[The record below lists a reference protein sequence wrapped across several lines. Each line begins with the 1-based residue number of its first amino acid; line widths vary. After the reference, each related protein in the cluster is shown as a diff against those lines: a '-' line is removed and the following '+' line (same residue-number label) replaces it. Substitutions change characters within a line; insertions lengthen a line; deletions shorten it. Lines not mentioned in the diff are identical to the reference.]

1 MGGDDAI
8 SVIFQSSPPPGVGY
22 SRNPVV
28 TQNCNALYAQAGG
41 VTAVINSTAAGL
53 IAAWRQQAPAGARLF
68 GARDGI
74 VGLLEERLVDLSAL
88 HEPELDMLGYSP
100 SAALGTCRHVLQPEE
115 HARLVAVLQR
125 HRIGTVFYNGG
136 GGAARAC
143 GDILAIAQAA
153 GYPLNV
159 VHVPKT
165 IDNDI
170 PDTDACP
177 GFGSAAKY
185 LATSLREASLDLA
198 AMAGSSSKVFILE
211 TMGRYSG
218 WLTAACGLAARH
230 PGEGPHI
237 LLLPERPFDEER
249 FLRRVR
255 ETVDRYGHCAV
266 AASEGLT
273 GANGELLHATGQRDA
288 AGDRQLGGVAP
299 WLAARVTARLGY
311 KCHWSVAD
319 YLQRSARHLVSA
331 TDVAQARATGQAAV
345 MIALAGERHFSP
357 VIRRL
362 ADDPYRWDIVAA
374 PLAVVTAPERR
385 VPADFLTADGYQLSA
400 AGRRYLAP
408 LIVGEDYPPFRDG
421 LPDYRIPAFTDI
433 SLSP

>member
-1 MGGDDAI
+1 MN
-8 SVIFQSSPPPGVGY
+8 PP
-22 SRNPVV
+22 RNAV
-28 TQNCNALYAQAGG
+28 YAQAGG
-41 VTAVINSTAAGL
+41 VTAVLNSTAAGL
-53 IAAWRQQAPAGARLF
+53 VAAWQAQAPAGSRLF
-68 GARDGI
+68 GARDG
-74 VGLLEERLVDLSAL
+74 VLGVLQDRLTDLSRLTADDLAAL
-88 HEPELDMLGYSP
+88 ACSP

-115 HARLVAVLQR
+115 HARLVAVLAA
-125 HRIGTVFYNGG
+125 HEIGTFFYNGG

-143 GDILAIAQAA
+143 DDVRRIAAAA

-170 PDTDACP
+170 PETDACP

-218 WLTAACGLAARH
+218 WLTAACGLAARN
-230 PGEGPHI
+230 PGEGPHL
-237 LLLPERPFDEER
+237 LLLPERPFEEEE

-273 GANGELLHATGQRDA
+273 GADGRVLHATGQRDA

-331 TDVAQARATGQAAV
+331 TDVAQARATGRAAV
-345 MIALAGERHFSP
+345 TLALAGERHFSP
-357 VIRRL
+357 IIRRL
-362 ADDPYRWDIVAA
+362 ADEPYRWEVIAA

-385 VPADFLTADGYQLSA
+385 VPADFLTPDGYQLSA
-400 AGRRYLAP
+400 AGRRYLTP

-421 LPDYRIPAFTDI
+421 LPDYRIPAFLDI
-433 SLSP
+433 PLTP

>member
-1 MGGDDAI
+1 MNL
-8 SVIFQSSPPPGVGY
+8 
-22 SRNPVV
+22 SRNAV
-28 TQNCNALYAQAGG
+28 YAQAGG
-41 VTAVINSTAAGL
+41 VTAVLNSTAAGL
-53 IAAWRQQAPAGARLF
+53 VAAWQAQAPAGSRLF
-68 GARDGI
+68 GARDG
-74 VGLLEERLVDLSAL
+74 VLGVLEDRLTDLSRLTPEDLEAL
-88 HEPELDMLGYSP
+88 AYSP
-100 SAALGTCRHVLQPEE
+100 SAALGTCRHVLRPDE
-115 HARLVAVLQR
+115 HARLVAVLAA
-125 HRIGTVFYNGG
+125 HEIGTFFYNGG

-143 GDILAIAQAA
+143 EDVRRIAAAA

-170 PDTDACP
+170 PGTDACP

-218 WLTAACGLAARH
+218 WLTAACGLASRH
-230 PGEGPHI
+230 PGEGPHL
-237 LLLPERPFDEER
+237 LLLPELPFQEEE
-249 FLRRVR
+249 FLARVR
-255 ETVDRYGHCAV
+255 DIVERYGHCAI

-273 GANGELLHATGQRDA
+273 GADGQVLHATGERDA

-299 WLAARVTARLGY
+299 WLAARVSARLGY

-319 YLQRSARHLVSA
+319 YLQRSARHLVAA
-331 TDVAQARATGQAAV
+331 TDVAQARASGAAAV
-345 MIALAGERHFSP
+345 SLALAGERDFSP

-362 ADDPYRWDIVAA
+362 AEEPYRWEIIPV
-374 PLAVVTAPERR
+374 PLATVTAPERR
-385 VPADFLTADGYQLSA
+385 VPREFLTADGCRLSTE
-400 AGRRYLAP
+400 GRRYLSP

-421 LPDYRIPAFTDI
+421 LPDYRLPEFPPAARPVTV
-433 SLSP
+433 PAG

>member
-1 MGGDDAI
+1 M
-8 SVIFQSSPPPGVGY
+8 SPP
-22 SRNPVV
+22 RNAV
-28 TQNCNALYAQAGG
+28 YAQAGG
-41 VTAVINSTAAGL
+41 VTAVLNSTAAGL
-53 IAAWRQQAPAGARLF
+53 VAAWQAQAPAGSRLF
-68 GARDGI
+68 GARDG
-74 VGLLEERLVDLSAL
+74 VLGVLENRLTDLSRLTAGDL
-88 HEPELDMLGYSP
+88 ESLAYSP

-115 HARLVAVLQR
+115 HARLVAVLAA
-125 HRIGTVFYNGG
+125 HEIGTFFYNGG

-143 GDILAIAQAA
+143 EDVRRIAAAA

-170 PDTDACP
+170 PGTDACP

-218 WLTAACGLAARH
+218 WLTAACGLASRH
-230 PGEGPHI
+230 PGEGPHL
-237 LLLPERPFDEER
+237 LLLPELPFNEEE
-249 FLRRVR
+249 FLTRVR
-255 ETVDRYGHCAV
+255 DTVERHGHCAI

-273 GANGELLHATGQRDA
+273 GADGQVLHATGERDA

-299 WLAARVTARLGY
+299 WLAARVNARLGY

-331 TDVAQARATGQAAV
+331 TDVGQARATGAAAV
-345 MIALAGERHFSP
+345 SLALAGVRDFSP

-362 ADDPYRWDIVAA
+362 ADDPYRWDIVAS

-385 VPADFLTADGYQLSA
+385 VPREFLTPDGYHLSP

-421 LPDYRIPAFTDI
+421 LPDYRLPEFPPAD
-433 SLSP
+433 